1 MKLDEQCAA
10 LARGEHSDPFAVL
23 GPHAAR
29 KNWVVRCFQPQAERV
44 EVITPDGDSLGIAQP
59 MAAHGLFELRLPLP
73 VRPYRLRVVAN
84 GRGSDIDDPYRF
96 GAVLGELDRHLIGEG
111 RHEYLYDLLGA
122 RPAQFDGVSGVQF
135 AVWAPAAR
143 RVSVVGPFNQWDGR
157 RHPMRLHPANG
168 VWDLFLPGVCAGELY
183 KFELLGP
190 DGKLLPLKSDPLA
203 RRMEPPPGN
212 ASIVHESKHS
222 WSDTAWMAQ
231 RAQACGLD
239 RPVSIYEVHPGS
251 WRHRSDRN
259 RSDRNRS
266 DPNRPDQSDAGQAG
280 PRLSYRELA
289 SELVAYAFDM
299 GFTHIELLPITE
311 HPFDGSW
318 GYQPIGLFAPTWR
331 YGAPDDFKFFV
342 DACHAAGL
350 GVIVDWVPAH
360 FPRDSHGLAR
370 FDGTHLYEYADSR
383 LGEHRDWGTLVF
395 DFARPEVVNYL
406 IASAL
411 WWVEEYHVDAL
422 RVDAVASMLYLDYSR
437 EEGEWLPNRHGGN
450 ENLEAIAFMRRLN
463 EAVHARGAVTMA
475 EESTAW
481 PMVSRP
487 TYVGGL
493 GYSYKWNM
501 GWMHDT
507 LGYMKQDPVHR
518 RYHQDNLTFGLLYAF
533 SENFILPLSHDEV
546 VHGKGSLL
554 GKMPGDA
561 WQRFANL
568 RLLYAFMYAYPGKKL
583 LFMGCEFGQEREWDV
598 DRALDWELLEQPA
611 HRGIQALVRDLNGAY
626 THHPALHQRDCDGS
640 GFSWVDCSDHEH
652 SVVAFLRL
660 ASDPRDHLL
669 VICNFT
675 PLVRYDYRIGVPA
688 SGRYLELL
696 NTDAQ
701 VYGGSG
707 VGNLGAV
714 STEDVSAHGQPWSLR
729 LTLPPLAALLFAP
742 DIENMKA

>member
-1 MKLDEQCAA
+1 VSLSEQFAA
-10 LARGEHSDPFAVL
+10 LARGDHSNPFAIL

-29 KNWVVRCFQPQAERV
+29 KNWVVRCFHPQAERV
-44 EVITPDGDSLGIAQP
+44 DVITPDGDHLGAAQP
-59 MAAHGLFELRLPLP
+59 MAVQGLYELRLPLP
-73 VRPYRLRVVAN
+73 VVAYRLRVFAN
-84 GRGSDIDDPYRF
+84 GSAHDIDDPYRF
-96 GAVLGELDRHLIGEG
+96 GPVLGELDRHLIGEG
-111 RHEYLYDLLGA
+111 RHERLYESLGA
-122 RPAQFDGVSGVQF
+122 RPVEVDGVAGVQF

-143 RVSVVGPFNQWDGR
+143 RVSVIGPFNQWDGR
-157 RHPMRLHPANG
+157 RHPMRLHKANG
-168 VWDLFLPGVCAGELY
+168 VWDLFLPGLADGEMY
-183 KFELLGP
+183 KFELLGA
-190 DGKLLPLKSDPLA
+190 DGTLLPLKSDPLA

-212 ASIVHESKHS
+212 ASIVYESKHV
-222 WSDTAWMAQ
+222 WRDAAWMAQ
-231 RAQACGLD
+231 RPQSCALD
-239 RPVSIYEVHPGS
+239 RPLAIYEVQPGS
-251 WRHRSDRN
+251 WRHRSDED
-259 RSDRNRS
+259 RSEQ
-266 DPNRPDQSDAGQAG
+266 DQSDSNQSDQAG
-280 PRLSYRELA
+280 TGQTQQRLSYRELA
-289 SELVAYAFDM
+289 VDLVAYACDM
-299 GFTHIELLPITE
+299 GFTHLELLPVTE

-331 YGAPDDFKFFV
+331 FGAPDDFKFFV

-360 FPRDSHGLAR
+360 FPRDDHGLAG
-370 FDGTHLYEYADSR
+370 FDGTHLYEYADPR

-395 DFARPEVVNYL
+395 DFSRPEVVNYL

-437 EEGEWLPNRHGGN
+437 EPGEWLPNRYGGN
-450 ENLEAIAFMRRLN
+450 ENLEAIAFMRGLN
-463 EAVHARGAVTMA
+463 EVVHARGAVTMA

-493 GYSYKWNM
+493 GYTYKWNM

-507 LGYMKQDPVHR
+507 LSYMKQDPVHR
-518 RYHQDNLTFGLLYAF
+518 RFHQDGLTFGLLYAF
-533 SENFILPLSHDEV
+533 SENFVLPLSHDEV

-583 LFMGCEFGQEREWDV
+583 LFMGAELAQDREWDF

-611 HRGIQALVRDLNGAY
+611 HGGIQALVRDLNGVY
-626 THHPALHQRDCDGS
+626 THHAALHQRDCDPA
-640 GFSWVDCSDHEH
+640 GFTWVDCSDQEH
-652 SVVAFLRL
+652 SVIAFLRL
-660 ASDPRDHLL
+660 ARDTRDHVL
-669 VICNFT
+669 VVCNFT
-675 PLVRYDYRIGVPA
+675 PLVRYDYRIGVPS

-714 STEDVSAHGQPWSLR
+714 STESVAIHDRPYSIR
-729 LTLPPLAALLFAP
+729 LTLPPLAALLLVP
-742 DIENMKA
+742 DI